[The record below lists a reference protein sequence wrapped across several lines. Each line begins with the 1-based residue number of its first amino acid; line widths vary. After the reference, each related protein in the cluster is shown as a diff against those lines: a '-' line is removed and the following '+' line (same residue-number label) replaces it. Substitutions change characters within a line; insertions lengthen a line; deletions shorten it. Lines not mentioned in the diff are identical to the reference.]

1 MIPEF
6 SNEFFQGE
14 RDATM
19 ARIHEPGTTIV
30 HEKTRMGLPLSNTK
44 LEHRHYLQNLT
55 TITVLVV

>member
-19 ARIHEPGTTIV
+19 ARICEPGTKIV
-30 HEKTRMGLPLSNTK
+30 HEKTRMGLPLFNTNTDIIYK
-44 LEHRHYLQNLT
+44 T
-55 TITVLVV
+55 